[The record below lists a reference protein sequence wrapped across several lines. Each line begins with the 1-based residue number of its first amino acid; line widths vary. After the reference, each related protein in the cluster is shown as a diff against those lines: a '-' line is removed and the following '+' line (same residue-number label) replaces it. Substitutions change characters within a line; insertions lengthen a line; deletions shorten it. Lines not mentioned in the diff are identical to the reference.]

1 MKLKRKLLIRFSAE
15 IFDLRLKRANLVN
28 KADFDEN
35 IKRLNKKKLI
45 QIKQNIYLL
54 NMNVNNY
61 KHLTKVF
68 LMVKVT
74 LMKMEHKFT

>member
-54 NMNVNNY
+54 NMNLNNY
-61 KHLTKVF
+61 KHLTQVF

>member
-45 QIKQNIYLL
+45 QIKQNIHLL
-54 NMNVNNY
+54 NINLNNY
-61 KHLTKVF
+61 KHLTQVF

>member
-45 QIKQNIYLL
+45 QIKQNMHLL
-54 NMNVNNY
+54 NMNLNNY
-61 KHLTKVF
+61 KHLTQVF

>member
-61 KHLTKVF
+61 KHLT
-68 LMVKVT
+68 
-74 LMKMEHKFT
+74 

>member
-45 QIKQNIYLL
+45 QIKQNIHLL
-54 NMNVNNY
+54 NMNLNNY
-61 KHLTKVF
+61 KHLTQVF

-74 LMKMEHKFT
+74 LMKMKHKFT

>member
-61 KHLTKVF
+61 KHLTQVF
-68 LMVKVT
+68 LMAKVT

>member
-61 KHLTKVF
+61 KHLTQVF

>member
-45 QIKQNIYLL
+45 QIKQNIHLL
-54 NMNVNNY
+54 NMNLNNY
-61 KHLTKVF
+61 KHLTQVF

>member
-45 QIKQNIYLL
+45 QVKQNIYLL

-61 KHLTKVF
+61 KHLTQVF

>member
-61 KHLTKVF
+61 KYLT
-68 LMVKVT
+68 
-74 LMKMEHKFT
+74 